1 MRLALVVER
10 FRPGAGGV
18 ENVAWSVAHG
28 LAAAGDEVVVLAREA
43 EPASAVASVRLRVP
57 TAWQPLRV
65 LSFSRAA
72 ARAAR
77 QLGVDVVHSFART
90 LHQDV
95 YRAGGG
101 SHADYLAGR
110 HGSLGGLLRRLSPR
124 HATLLWIESRIFADS
139 SQLVQCN
146 SEMVRREIQRR
157 YRVSDERLAV
167 IRNPVDLERFHP
179 GHKVPLEAE
188 GPVWLFVGAGFPR
201 KGLDT
206 AIRALALAG
215 ASQAQL
221 WVVGRDEPAPFRSLA
236 EHLGVAERVRF
247 LGPRVALETLY
258 ASAAALFLP
267 TRYDAFSNVCLEAA
281 ACGIP
286 VLTSGAN
293 GAAELFRDP
302 PPFGAAESLR
312 AKAGSLPLEP
322 AGLVVEDPED
332 VAGFA
337 KALDALL
344 SPELRARLGRAARAV
359 AERHSLSAH
368 LAALHELYAR
378 VRR

>member
-1 MRLALVVER
+1 VKIALVVER
-10 FRPGAGGV
+10 FRPAAGGV

-28 LAAAGDEVVVLAREA
+28 LAAAGDEVVVLAREVD
-43 EPASAVASVRLRVP
+43 PATAVAAERLRVP
-57 TAWQPLRV
+57 RSWQPLRV
-65 LSFSRAA
+65 LSFSHAA
-72 ARAAR
+72 ARASGR
-77 QLGVDVVHSFART
+77 LRPDVVHSFART

-101 SHADYLAGR
+101 SHADYLERR
-110 HGSLGGLLRRLSPR
+110 HGSAGSLFRRLSPR

-146 SEMVRREIQRR
+146 SEMVRREIRRR
-157 YRVSDERLAV
+157 YGVSDERMLV
-167 IRNPVDLERFHP
+167 IPNPVDLERFQP
-179 GHKVPLEAE
+179 GRKVPLEAP

-206 AIRALALAG
+206 AIRALAAAG
-215 ASQAQL
+215 ASSAQL
-221 WVVGRDEPAPFRSLA
+221 WVVGRDEPTPWRALA
-236 EHLGVAERVRF
+236 LRLGVADRVRF
-247 LGPRVALETLY
+247 LGMRADLETLY
-258 ASAAALFLP
+258 ASAAALVLP

-281 ACGIP
+281 ASGIP
-286 VLTSGAN
+286 LVTSGAN
-293 GAAELFRDP
+293 GAAELIRPAPALENAPARRGLDAVGP
-302 PPFGAAESLR
+302 EE
-312 AKAGSLPLEP
+312 AGF
-322 AGLVVEDPED
+322 VVEDPED

-337 KALDALL
+337 KALDALA

-368 LAALHELYAR
+368 VAALHDLYAR